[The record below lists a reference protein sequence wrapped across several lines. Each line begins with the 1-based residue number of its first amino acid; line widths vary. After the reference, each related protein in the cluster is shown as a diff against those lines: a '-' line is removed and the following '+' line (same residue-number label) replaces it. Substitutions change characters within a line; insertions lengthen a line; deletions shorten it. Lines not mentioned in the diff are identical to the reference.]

1 MQIANTFFW
10 QDRLKAS
17 SIHLGISLAIA
28 LLAALLVF
36 GLWYP
41 YPYREISGGR
51 ELFLIL
57 VAVDVI
63 LGPLM
68 TLTIFNRSKP
78 WPELRRDLAI
88 VVLIQLA
95 ALVYLPMI
103 GRKSFWTVLLDPA
116 SAEVL
121 AFMPLDSF

>member
-1 MQIANTFFW
+1 MGSFRIEKTNVPRKGGIAGVW
-10 QDRLKAS
+10 P
-17 SIHLGISLAIA
+17 
-28 LLAALLVF
+28 LVS
-36 GLWYP
+36 

-57 VAVDVI
+57 MAVDVI

-68 TLTIFNRSKP
+68 TLTIFNRAKP

-121 AFMPLDSF
+121 AFIPLDSF